1 MIRTEYMREIG
12 ERAGFSLSGEI
23 LSQLDSY
30 ARLLVEWNGRMNL
43 TAITEPDGIAVRH
56 FLDSLLLLSA
66 AEPKEGGS
74 FLDVGTG
81 AGFPGIPCK
90 LVRQDLRL
98 TLLDSLQKRI
108 GFLGAVLSELGIDAA
123 CVHARAEE
131 AGRAPEFRESFDL
144 VSARA
149 VARLR
154 ELCEYCLP
162 FVRVGGLFAAMKG
175 GDCGEE
181 LSEAGPAVRILGG
194 SVEDVK
200 RFSLPDGSRRAII
213 LIRKISQTPTKY
225 PRPSGKMKKHPL
237 V

>member
-12 ERAGFSLSGEI
+12 EKAGFSLSGEV

-30 ARLLVEWNGRMNL
+30 ARLLVEWNGKMNL

-66 AEPKEGGS
+66 AKPKEGAA
-74 FLDVGTG
+74 FIDVGTG

-108 GFLGAVLSELGIDAA
+108 GFLEAALSALGIEAS

-131 AGRAPEFRESFDL
+131 AGRTPAFRESFDL
-144 VSARA
+144 ASARA

-181 LSEAGPAVRILGG
+181 LSETESAVQLLGG

-200 RFSLPDGSRRAII
+200 KYLLPDGSKRAII

-225 PRPSGKMKKHPL
+225 PRPFAKMKKHPL
-237 V
+237 A

>member
-1 MIRTEYMREIG
+1 MIRADYMREIG
-12 ERAGFSLSGEI
+12 EKEGFSLSGEI
-23 LSQLDSY
+23 LSRLDAY
-30 ARLLVEWNGRMNL
+30 ARLLVEWNEKMNL

-66 AEPKEGGS
+66 AKPGENAS
-74 FLDVGTG
+74 FIDVGTG

-108 GFLGAVLSELGIDAA
+108 RFLEAAALELGIDAR
-123 CVHARAEE
+123 CIHARAEE
-131 AGRAPEFRESFDL
+131 AGRAPELRESFDL
-144 VSARA
+144 ASARA

-181 LSEAGPAVRILGG
+181 LSEAESAIHILGG
-194 SVEDVK
+194 GVEDVK
-200 RFSLPDGSRRAII
+200 SFSLPDGSRRAII

-237 V
+237 A